1 MRKKTALA
9 AAVTGLLALSTASN
23 ATVLIKKT
31 LVDLAGDADLIL
43 SGTVTE
49 VWSEQDGA
57 SISTYADVQV
67 IDLLKGASESEIVTV
82 KVPGGA
88 VGDLSMAVP
97 GTPELSE
104 NQEVYLFLKNE
115 MGTLTNVVG
124 WAQGAFHVEDGVVLE
139 VGVPQRAFE
148 RRVEAILGSA
158 AN

>member
-9 AAVTGLLALSTASN
+9 AALTGLFALSTASN

-43 SGTVTE
+43 SGSVTE
-49 VWSEQDGA
+49 VWSEQSGE

-67 IDLLKGASESEIVTV
+67 IDLLKGDVESGTVTV

-88 VGDLSMAVP
+88 IGDLSIEVP
-97 GTPELSE
+97 GTPELLKD
-104 NQEVYLFLKNE
+104 QEVYLFLSDD
-115 MGTLTNVVG
+115 MGKLTNVVG

-139 VGVPQRAFE
+139 AGVPQRAFE
-148 RRVEAILGSA
+148 RRVEAILDSA
-158 AN
+158 TN